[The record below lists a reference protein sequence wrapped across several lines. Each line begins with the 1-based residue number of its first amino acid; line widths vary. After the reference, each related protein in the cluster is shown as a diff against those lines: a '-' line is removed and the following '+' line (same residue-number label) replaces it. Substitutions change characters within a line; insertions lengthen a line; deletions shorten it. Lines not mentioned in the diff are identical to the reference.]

1 MILVNKN
8 TQILY
13 YVIKNKP
20 NIENF
25 RYTRTL
31 SDRFEYFLSL
41 VTPYITKQDIKFRK
55 CISAEE
61 KLVATLRFLTTG
73 DAQQSLNYSFWLGKT
88 KLSQIVPETCNVIG
102 ARLEAEYL
110 STPMSEEDLLKQSVC
125 LHDGICHMYKVLSTG
140 STFEFNAP
148 SLQVHNITIT
158 KDVTAWLCAMPTIA
172 L

>member
-20 NIENF
+20 NTENF

-41 VTPYITKQDIKFRK
+41 FTPYITKQDIKFRK

-88 KLSQIVPETCNVIG
+88 KLSQIVPEICNVIG
-102 ARLEAEYL
+102 TRLEAENL
-110 STPMSEEDLLKQSVC
+110 STPISEEDLLK
-125 LHDGICHMYKVLSTG
+125 
-140 STFEFNAP
+140 
-148 SLQVHNITIT
+148 
-158 KDVTAWLCAMPTIA
+158 
-172 L
+172 